1 MTSPPVLS
9 GPGPRRR
16 GSGLSPRRLLLYRML
31 KRTSRGETSGGYN
44 GTNDGR
50 HAPRD
55 ARRRASE
62 EGRCFTEEL
71 RRLEIVE
78 KYHAAQISDA
88 PPSLFDLVNETVPF
102 RADAS
107 ETIDTKERRA
117 RFRLKTGV
125 TKHDA
130 AHIALE
136 CIGRPAKIK
145 EIAEFLLKRD
155 YGVDAK
161 PNILFNALFTALN
174 RKTDM
179 FKLCRVEECGR

>member
-1 MTSPPVLS
+1 MAQTTADMHRAMLEDV
-9 GPGPRRR
+9 RRKKAA
-16 GSGLSPRRLLLYRML
+16 L
-31 KRTSRGETSGGYN
+31 
-44 GTNDGR
+44 
-50 HAPRD
+50 
-55 ARRRASE
+55 
-62 EGRCFTEEL
+62 TEEL

-179 FKLCRVEECGR
+179 FKRTPGRRNVGAEGMAG